1 MIEQKV
7 IIEGSTDG
15 PVDLEEK
22 INERLKKSY
31 PDWKV
36 KQISLSSKG
45 EYFYISAAVLLER
58 KITKKKENG
67 ERAKSHHDLL

>member
-7 IIEGSTDG
+7 IIEGSANG
-15 PVDLEEK
+15 AIDLENK
-22 INERLKKSY
+22 INERLKKDYS
-31 PDWKV
+31 DWKV

-45 EYFYISAAVLLER
+45 DCFYISAAVLIER
-58 KITKKKENG
+58 KTVKKKEND